1 MEFWPRFNRLWRRE
15 IHVIAKEKIR
25 ERVGLVYLAMLLRC
39 VRLTCKH
46 YLVQKSWKIKMFW
59 RANSIQTFNK
69 E

>member
-1 MEFWPRFNRLWRRE
+1 MEFGTSCGAVKFMFV
-15 IHVIAKEKIR
+15 HVIAKEKIR

-46 YLVQKSWKIKMFW
+46 YLVQKSWKIKMFR
-59 RANSIQTFNK
+59 RANSIQRFNK